1 MKYLAMRLSGLFPIL
16 LMGIL
21 SLTFYGPANAQEQ
34 EDGEAYYIVRE
45 GDSLWQIASRF
56 GVTLGELQEANGIGD
71 PGQVVIGAKLIIP
84 GLRGVSGPLD
94 TVTISYGETLRS
106 LSRKSGVSELT
117 LAQLNRIVNP
127 SEIYVGYTLIVPVAA
142 NPESTATSRTRLVSG
157 QSLLE
162 LAVLEGSNPW
172 TLVLQNG
179 LPGTSSAL
187 PGDILKLKSAPG
199 NRFLGLPA
207 AITQIEVEPLQMVQG
222 GTTIIKVYAPP
233 GITLRGSLAERKLNF
248 FAQDFGYV
256 ALQGI
261 HAMTLPGLYPLSLEG
276 KMPDGQE
283 FIFSQNVLIQ
293 DANFPYDPSLEVDPI
308 TVDPLVAEP
317 EKELWESL
325 AVPVSPQKL
334 WDGRFASPV
343 PTDFRDC
350 WTSFFGNRRS
360 YNNGPYD
367 SFHSGLDF
375 CGRVGTELY
384 AAAPGNVVYTD
395 TLIVRGGVAVI
406 DHGWGV
412 YTAYDHLSQILVE
425 PGMTVQTGQVIG
437 LGGDT
442 GRTTGPHLHWEVW
455 VGGVQVNPV
464 DWLARSFP

>member
-1 MKYLAMRLSGLFPIL
+1 MRLSQLVPIL
-16 LMGIL
+16 LMSIL
-21 SLTFYGPANAQEQ
+21 SLTSYGPANAQEQ
-34 EDGEAYYIVRE
+34 GQDEPYYIVQE
-45 GDSLWQIASRF
+45 GDLLWQIAARF
-56 GVTLGELQEANGIGD
+56 GVTLGELQEANGISD

-84 GLRGVSGPLD
+84 GLTGVSGPLD

-106 LSRKSGVSELT
+106 LSRNYAISELA
-117 LAQLNRIVNP
+117 LAQLNRIVQP
-127 SEIYVGYTLIVPVAA
+127 SEIYVGSTFIVPLAA
-142 NPESTATSRTRLVSG
+142 NQGSTAISRTHLASG

-162 LAVLEGSNPW
+162 LAVLEGSDPW
-172 TLVLQNG
+172 SLVLQNG

-187 PGDILKLKSAPG
+187 PGDILRSEAAQD
-199 NRFLGLPA
+199 NRLLGLPA
-207 AITQIEVEPLQMVQG
+207 AITQVEVDSLQMVQG
-222 GTTIIKVYAPP
+222 GTTVIKVYAPA
-233 GITLRGSLAERKLNF
+233 GILLRGSLAERSLSF

-261 HAMTLPGLYPLSLEG
+261 HAMTLPGLYPLSLES

-293 DANFPYDPSLEVDPI
+293 DANFPSDPSLEVDPN
-308 TVDPLVAEP
+308 TVDPAVTEP

-343 PTDFRDC
+343 PADLRDC
-350 WTSFFGNRRS
+350 WTSFFGTRRS

-384 AAAPGNVVYTD
+384 AVAPGKVVYTD

-425 PGMTVQTGQVIG
+425 AGMTVQTGQVIG

-442 GRTTGPHLHWEVW
+442 GRSTGPHLHWEVW

-464 DWLARSFP
+464 DWLAKSFP